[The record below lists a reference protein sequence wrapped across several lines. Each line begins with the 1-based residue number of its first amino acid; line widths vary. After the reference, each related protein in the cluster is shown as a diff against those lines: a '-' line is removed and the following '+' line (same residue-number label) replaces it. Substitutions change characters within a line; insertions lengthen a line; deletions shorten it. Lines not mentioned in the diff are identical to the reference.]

1 MSRVVIVLVAAAV
14 GNHYW
19 ESYKSDKIA
28 EELARYER
36 IYGPSVCV
44 VNNSLVGIEC
54 RPKTRAELQEM
65 EDAKSLERWYDRV
78 AEAKARAVVD
88 GQMGEIFLDV
98 K

>member
-1 MSRVVIVLVAAAV
+1 MSRIVLIIVAAAV

-19 ESYKSDKIA
+19 ESYKSDKVA

-54 RPKTRAELQEM
+54 RPKTLEELQEM

-78 AEAKARAVVD
+78 AEAKAREKIY
-88 GQMGEIFLDV
+88 GQTGEIFLNG